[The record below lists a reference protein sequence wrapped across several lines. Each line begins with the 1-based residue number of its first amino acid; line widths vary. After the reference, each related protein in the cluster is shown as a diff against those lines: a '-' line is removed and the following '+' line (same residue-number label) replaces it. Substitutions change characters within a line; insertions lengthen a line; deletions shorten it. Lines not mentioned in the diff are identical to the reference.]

1 MAAPPIARFPSRRL
15 PPDPPFAGSARRRGG
30 FVAAVFRRLT
40 SPAMAFLVSFPTIG
54 YYTFAA
60 YVNVLAPEG
69 SIGAIIV
76 RAVCLAILVLAWL
89 LVPRGQRRRFGGLLL
104 PATIFSLF
112 YACRLLQNMLFLDIE
127 IQPGNVTV
135 LLTFFVSSLIPAFLL
150 ASMERVIRDED
161 MIFLLSVFAILF
173 VIGMGLNRELLM
185 ETAERRMALD
195 KINPI
200 ALAYVA
206 SSLMMFYLLAFARSK
221 RLMVEALAVVPLLLL
236 IVSLARSRGMMIST
250 GITLLVYVLTLKGG
264 RRIRAL
270 IGLSA
275 VAAVI
280 GLYVNPEYV
289 GYAIEALNRIDA
301 DRDMSTAMRAMSF
314 HGAWRQFL
322 DDPFLGR
329 YAIELS
335 TSFYPHNIYLESLM
349 SVGLI
354 GTVPFAVHLAM
365 AGRAAIGILRER
377 DRSFTRVFVALLFI
391 RDAIGAAASG
401 SLWGAPGFWITS
413 FLVIVMWYG
422 RKRDERPFHAGLRWQ
437 TLRSRS

>member
-1 MAAPPIARFPSRRL
+1 
-15 PPDPPFAGSARRRGG
+15 
-30 FVAAVFRRLT
+30 
-40 SPAMAFLVSFPTIG
+40 MAFLVSFPTIG

-76 RAVCLAILVLAWL
+76 RAGCLAIVALAWL

-112 YACRLLQNMLFLDIE
+112 YACRLFQNMLFLDIE

-150 ASMERVIRDED
+150 ASMERGIRDED

-200 ALAYVA
+200 SLAYVA

-221 RLMVEALAVVPLLLL
+221 RIKVEALVVVPVLLL

-250 GITLLVYVLTLKGG
+250 GITLLVYVLMLKGT
-264 RRIRAL
+264 RRIWVL
-270 IGLSA
+270 SGLA
-275 VAAVI
+275 AAAAVI
-280 GLYVNPEYV
+280 GFYANPEYL
-289 GYAIEALNRIDA
+289 GYAIEALNRINVNT
-301 DRDMSTAMRAMSF
+301 DMSTAGRVLLYE
-314 HGAWRQFL
+314 GAWRQFI
-322 DDPFLGR
+322 DDPLLGR
-329 YAIELS
+329 YAAEVS
-335 TSFYPHNIYLESLM
+335 SGYYYPHNIYLESLM
-349 SVGLI
+349 AVGLI
-354 GTVPFAVHLAM
+354 GTIPFAIHLFLAS
-365 AGRAAIGILRER
+365 RAAIGVLREKE
-377 DRSFTRVFVALLFI
+377 RSFTRVFVALLFI

-401 SLWGAPGFWITS
+401 ALWGIPGFWITS
-413 FLVIVMWYG
+413 FVIIVMWYG
-422 RKRDERPFHAGLRWQ
+422 RKQDERHLINYWRMRGVR
-437 TLRSRS
+437 